1 MNRSRMMEVVVAIL
15 NKAGFTTS
23 RMVQPG
29 KNVYDLISRRDED
42 LLLLKTLISPNG
54 IDRPG
59 SNELKVLGTTL
70 SAAPILIIP
79 SSKSGQYQDGV
90 LYLRYGITLI
100 TLGTFY
106 QYLAEE
112 VPPLVF
118 FIHGGHCVA
127 INGGLMRFR
136 RESLDLS
143 LGTMAGIAGVSRKAI
158 QLYEGG
164 MGCDIDVALRLERA
178 LGVALISPLDPFRYS
193 TSLQQIRDRLDLL
206 DGNKRE
212 ILEHLKALGMEVIPT
227 ISCPFDALAR
237 KGSSLLL
244 TSVGSG
250 PDISGRGK
258 ALADISRVTGKDS
271 VLIVRGSPKKLNV
284 EGTPVLGVR
293 ELKRYPD
300 LEAVLELIRER
311 A

>member
-1 MNRSRMMEVVVAIL
+1 MNRSRMLEVIVAIL

-23 RMVQPG
+23 RTVQPG
-29 KNVYDLISRRDED
+29 KNVFDLISRRDED
-42 LLLLKTLISPNG
+42 LLLLKALTSSDG

-70 SAAPILIIP
+70 SAAPVLIIP
-79 SSKSGQYQDGV
+79 SSKNGQYQDGV

-118 FIHGGHCVA
+118 FTHGGHCVA
-127 INGGLMRFR
+127 INGDLMRFR

-143 LGTMAGIAGVSRKAI
+143 LGAMAGIAGVSRKAI
-158 QLYEGG
+158 QMYEGG
-164 MGCDIDVALRLERA
+164 MGCDIDVAIRLERA
-178 LGVALISPLDPFRYS
+178 LGVALIRPLDPFRCS

-237 KGSSLLL
+237 KESSLLL
-244 TSVGSG
+244 TSVGLG
-250 PDISGRGK
+250 PDLSGRGK
-258 ALADISRVTGKDS
+258 ALSDISRVTGRES
-271 VLIVRGSPKKLNV
+271 VLLIRGSPRKLNI
-284 EGTPVLGVR
+284 EGTPVLGVK

-300 LEAVLELIRER
+300 LEKVLELIRER